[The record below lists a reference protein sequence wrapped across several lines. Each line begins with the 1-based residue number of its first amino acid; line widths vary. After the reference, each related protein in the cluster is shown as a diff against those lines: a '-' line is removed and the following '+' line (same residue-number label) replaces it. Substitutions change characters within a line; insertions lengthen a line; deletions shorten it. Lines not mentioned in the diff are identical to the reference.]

1 MQSSI
6 DYFQE
11 FTNIKKDYEA
21 LPELTTEALRRQQL
35 GNEQL

>member
-11 FTNIKKDYEA
+11 FANIKKEYEA
-21 LPELTTEALRRQQL
+21 MPELTTEALKRQQL